1 MPRARH
7 LDQHTATNPWIFA
20 AIGVTLTIV
29 GLWGVSQE
37 APPFFAD
44 GWGERTIIAAVQ
56 ADTIRPAPSIQSQLG
71 YLFNCQVALTS
82 LSGRAQP
89 TQARQQTAQKCRDGA
104 DQITNSAPTF
114 SAAWHTGALAAA
126 TMEDWPGMNWRL
138 RQSYNTGRNEQ
149 WLAERRI
156 DLAQSNLDRL
166 DPDLLPSN
174 DRDLLLLLLVD
185 GGRQFLAPRYHA
197 LADLRAVIDGLL
209 PGLPIDDRTRFQN
222 ITARLAV
229 ERSRSNGR

>member
-1 MPRARH
+1 MLRVRD
-7 LDQHTATNPWIFA
+7 LDQNSATNPWMFA
-20 AIGVTLTIV
+20 TMGAVLTAA
-29 GLWGVSQE
+29 GLWGFTQE

-44 GWGERTIIAAVQ
+44 SWGEHTIVTAML

-89 TQARQQTAQKCRDGA
+89 TLARQQTAQKCRDGA

-114 SAAWHTGALAAA
+114 SAAWHMGALAAA
-126 TMEDWPGMNWRL
+126 VMEDWPGMNWRL

-166 DPDLLPSN
+166 DPDLLPSH
-174 DRDLLLLLLVD
+174 DRDLLLLLLDD
-185 GGRQFLAPRYHA
+185 GGRRFLVPRYHA
-197 LADLRAVIDGLL
+197 LADLRTRIDALL
-209 PGLPIDDRTRFQN
+209 PGLPADNRTRFQSM
-222 ITARLAV
+222 TARLAV